1 MSMNDSE
8 LERFEAELRSATP
21 ARPPAEFLQ
30 RLKSQVPVR
39 VAERRARA
47 ALPAAPARAETS
59 AAPETVRASEAGVWA
74 SWLPLVLRWL
84 APAAAVLVVGA
95 VVWRA
100 NLPTGRRPQT
110 ANAPVRADDVQ
121 IDQQLVSSFD
131 TVATLP
137 SGEPVRFRCRE
148 WMDEVVLRDSRRGV
162 EVARRVPRVEV
173 VPVRFETY

>member
-1 MSMNDSE
+1 MSDNE
-8 LERFEAELRSATP
+8 LELLEAQLRSVSP
-21 ARPPAEFLQ
+21 ARPPADFLQ
-30 RLKSQVPVR
+30 RLKAQAPAP
-39 VAERRARA
+39 VAERRAQTT
-47 ALPAAPARAETS
+47 LAAPPAQPQGT
-59 AAPETVRASEAGVWA
+59 AAPETVRPSVPAAWS

-84 APAAAVLVVGA
+84 VPAAVPVIVAII
-95 VVWRA
+95 WRA
-100 NLPTGRRPQT
+100 NLPAGRRLQT
-110 ANAPVRADDVQ
+110 ASAPVKADDVQ
-121 IDQQLVSSFD
+121 IDQQLVSTFD

>member
-1 MSMNDSE
+1 MSMNDNE
-8 LERFEAELRSATP
+8 LERLEAELQSVRLAG
-21 ARPPAEFLQ
+21 PPSDFMQ
-30 RLKSQVPVR
+30 RLKSEVPAL
-39 VAERRARA
+39 VAERRAQI
-47 ALPAAPARAETS
+47 APGAPSARAEIS
-59 AAPETVRASEAGVWA
+59 VAPETVRASEAGVWP

-84 APAAAVLVVGA
+84 APAVAVVVLGA
-95 VVWRA
+95 IVWRA
-100 NLPTGRRPQT
+100 NLPASRPPQT
-110 ANAPVRADDVQ
+110 ASAPVRADDVQ

>member
-1 MSMNDSE
+1 MSMNDNE
-8 LERFEAELRSATP
+8 LERFEAQLRSVGP
-21 ARPPAEFLQ
+21 AQPPADFLK
-30 RLKSQVPVR
+30 RLESDVPVL
-39 VAERRARA
+39 VAERRAQTA
-47 ALPAAPARAETS
+47 PATAPARAEVPM
-59 AAPETVRASEAGVWA
+59 APETVRVSEPGVWP

-95 VVWRA
+95 IVWRA
-100 NLPTGRRPQT
+100 NLPAGRPPQT
-110 ANAPVRADDVQ
+110 ASAPVRADEVQ
-121 IDQQLVSSFD
+121 IDQQLVSTFD

>member
-1 MSMNDSE
+1 MSMNDNE
-8 LERFEAELRSATP
+8 LERFEAELRSAGP

-30 RLKSQVPVR
+30 RLKSEVPAL
-39 VAERRARA
+39 VAERRAQT
-47 ALPAAPARAETS
+47 ALAAPPVRAEVPV
-59 AAPETVRASEAGVWA
+59 APETARASEAGVWP

-84 APAAAVLVVGA
+84 APAVAVLVVG
-95 VVWRA
+95 VIVWRA
-100 NLPTGRRPQT
+100 NLPAGRRPQT
-110 ANAPVRADDVQ
+110 ASAPVRADDVQ
-121 IDQQLVSSFD
+121 IDQQLVSTFD